1 MDSIIDSL
9 KSLSQLPFLRQFGLL
24 VGLALSI
31 ATGVGIVLWSQTP
44 DYTVLFGSLDGQD
57 AAQVTQ
63 TLDRLGETY
72 QLNQINGLISVPSSK
87 VHQIRLKLASEG
99 LPASSSR
106 GFSMLYEEQEL
117 GTSSFIEKARYHRAL
132 EEELATSIETL
143 DSVKAAR
150 VHLAIPKQSA
160 FVRNRDKANASIL
173 VNLYPGRRLND
184 DQLAGMIYLVAASVP
199 GLEHDD
205 VTLVDGHG
213 RLLSKKNSS
222 KDLMASAEQHKLTQE
237 VEAKF
242 VNSIM
247 TILVPILGEEGVR
260 AQVVADLDFIS
271 IERTSENYDPNTVAL
286 RSEQTTEERGGAAAV
301 TQQIVE
307 GDLSGGE
314 QQITPAQPAKTV
326 RATRNYEVDHTI
338 SHIKERQGK
347 VKKLSVALVVDY
359 RKQVRAD
366 GSVERL
372 QLTEQEV
379 QQIISLVKEAVGFS
393 EERGD
398 TINVVNA
405 PFLESEQI
413 EELIETSM
421 WEEPWVQN
429 IGKQVVGLLGIVFL
443 VFGVLKPLLTR
454 LTAAGAAVATRAM
467 PVMVGADGGVAME
480 VGNEHITLSGQAS
493 GAVAGAGAGGDSL
506 QLPGYDQQ
514 LIGARNLVRE
524 DPNKVAQVIKGW
536 VQEDG

>member
-9 KSLSQLPFLRQFGLL
+9 KSLSQLPFLRQVGLL
-24 VGLALSI
+24 IGLAISI
-31 ATGVGIVLWSQTP
+31 ASGVGIVLWSQTP
-44 DYTVLFGSLDGQD
+44 DYTVLFGALDSQD

-63 TLDRLGETY
+63 TLDRLGESY
-72 QLNQINGLISVPSSK
+72 QLNQINGLISVPSNK
-87 VHQIRLKLASEG
+87 VHQVRLKLAGEG
-99 LPASSSR
+99 LPASSNR

-173 VNLYPGRRLND
+173 VNLYPGRTLND

-237 VEAKF
+237 VEARF

-286 RSEQTTEERGGAAAV
+286 RSEQTTEERGSSVAV
-301 TQQIVE
+301 TQQDDGE
-307 GDLSGGE
+307 GDPDILEPQVTS
-314 QQITPAQPAKTV
+314 AQPAKTV

-347 VKKLSVALVVDY
+347 VKRLSVALVVDY

-372 QLTEQEV
+372 QLTEQEI

-393 EERGD
+393 EARGD

-405 PFLESEQI
+405 PFLESTQI

-429 IGKQVVGLLGIVFL
+429 IGKQVIGLLGIVLL

-454 LTAAGAAVATRAM
+454 LTAAGAVVANRAM
-467 PVMVGADGGVAME
+467 PAMVGADGGVAME
-480 VGNEHITLSGQAS
+480 VGNEHITLSGQAAM
-493 GAVAGAGAGGDSL
+493 GGMGGDSL
-506 QLPGYDQQ
+506 QLPAYDQQ
-514 LIGARNLVRE
+514 LIGARNMVRE